1 MTEVLPRMS
10 CEKRYI
16 HGEHQPEAVMVSRVF
31 ESIWSLR
38 QRRNDQE
45 PPPGFKYKRRMPR
58 HVGPFT
64 AKLYQGF
71 SQFSEPAVVR
81 DINELGLFF
90 WSEARL
96 PLRAECEIAMELP
109 PQMRTP
115 DRTRVR
121 LKAVVIRVQD
131 GTNGDIG
138 TAAIIKGCTIL
149 ADAEGNAS
157 RA

>member
-1 MTEVLPRMS
+1 
-10 CEKRYI
+10 
-16 HGEHQPEAVMVSRVF
+16 MVSRVF
-31 ESIWSLR
+31 QSIWPSH
-38 QRRNDQE
+38 QRRRNQE
-45 PPPGFKYKRRMPR
+45 STGFRYKRRLPR
-58 HVGPFT
+58 HVGPFPAT
-64 AKLYQGF
+64 IYQGF

-81 DINELGLFF
+81 DINEEGLFF

-131 GTNGDIG
+131 GANGDFG

-149 ADAEGNAS
+149 RDGDAL

>member
-1 MTEVLPRMS
+1 
-10 CEKRYI
+10 
-16 HGEHQPEAVMVSRVF
+16 MVSRVLQ
-31 ESIWSLR
+31 SIWSSR
-38 QRRNDQE
+38 QRKRNLYA
-45 PPPGFKYKRRMPR
+45 PAFKHKRRMPR
-58 HVGPFT
+58 HVGPFPAT
-64 AKLYQGF
+64 LYQGF
-71 SQFSEPAVVR
+71 SRFSEPAVVR

-96 PLRAECEIAMELP
+96 PLRAECEIALELP

-131 GTNGDIG
+131 GVNGDVG

-149 ADAEGNAS
+149 PDSDSSAV
-157 RA
+157 RTQ